1 MPTPSGH
8 TRAISA
14 SKVQGTSVYNL
25 DGQKIGKVEDIVL
38 DKMSNEIMF
47 AIVGFGGFL
56 GIGEKYHAL
65 PWMRLDYRPDQN
77 GYIIGLSRE
86 ALQAAP
92 VYDKDELIKDD
103 GAVQRMSTEYY
114 GKFQ

>member
-1 MPTPSGH
+1 MPTPTGH
-8 TRAISA
+8 TRAIPA
-14 SKVQGTSVYNL
+14 SKVQGTSVYSLN
-25 DGQKIGKVEDIVL
+25 GEKIGKVEDIVL

-65 PWMRLDYRPDQN
+65 PWARLDYNSNQD
-77 GYIIGLSRE
+77 GYVVGLTRE
-86 ALQAAP
+86 ALEAAP
-92 VYDKDELIKDD
+92 VYDKDELIQDD
-103 GAVQRMSTEYY
+103 GAVQARSTDYY